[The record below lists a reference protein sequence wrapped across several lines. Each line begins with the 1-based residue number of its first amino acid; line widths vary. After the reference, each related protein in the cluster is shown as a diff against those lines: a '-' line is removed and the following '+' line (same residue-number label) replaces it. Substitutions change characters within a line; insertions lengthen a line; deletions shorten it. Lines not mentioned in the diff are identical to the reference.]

1 MADQTS
7 AAERLANEPEEKQG
21 EGERRVLGQELRS
34 RETEILRLRDL
45 LIARDAELG
54 FQKGRVAELEAG
66 TARLLNVVSRVR
78 SVLPGFIWSAF
89 SALRERL
96 SRG

>member
-1 MADQTS
+1 MGDQTS
-7 AAERLANEPEEKQG
+7 AAKQLANKSEEKQG
-21 EGERRVLGQELRS
+21 ESERRVLGQELRS

-78 SVLPGFIWSAF
+78 LLLPGFIWSAL
-89 SALRERL
+89 SALRGRL